1 MQFPGNQVVQ
11 VEEGPSFFGFGSDIG
26 GGRTEGLLQYLSD
39 RFGPVSS
46 FTGTYRADQWTVN
59 IPEAFINQASFDIGM
74 LTATRCYCQVN
85 SQSILL
91 PLVCNKQ

>member
-11 VEEGPSFFGFGSDIG
+11 VEEEGRFRFAFGG
-26 GGRTEGLLQYLSD
+26 GGRTERLIQYLSD

-46 FTGTYRADQWTVN
+46 FTGTYRADEWTVN
-59 IPEAFINQASFDIGM
+59 IPEAFINQAPFDIGM